1 MDTWLQGLEPTVIPF
16 AWQSNVLCLVT
27 QSCPTLCDLINC
39 SPPASSFYEDS
50 PSKTAGVSCHALPQG
65 IFPT

>member
-39 SPPASSFYEDS
+39 SHQPPLSMRI
-50 PSKTAGVSCHALPQG
+50 LPARLLE
-65 IFPT
+65 